1 MINFSYSIPCLG
13 KSHYYSSQFLE
24 SFRITGLELLVYQIT
39 QSMIKSLE
47 SRISS
52 IIFTFLMHAYTRL
65 LLCNKTPVLLI
76 KKRERKNSISKESQD
91 SRQNF
96 ITPSI
101 TNQCQNQS
109 VLIHIDCI
117 IAFEYTCAAYRCFL
131 RHASFT
137 RTQQAYL
144 FTLTLLVTMSCR
156 IGCIYNAYARII
168 VNKGQAFN

>member
-13 KSHYYSSQFLE
+13 KSYDSSQFLE

-52 IIFTFLMHAYTRL
+52 IIFTFLLYAYIYIR
-65 LLCNKTPVLLI
+65 LLCNSIPALLI

-101 TNQCQNQS
+101 TNQRQNQS

-117 IAFEYTCAAYRCFL
+117 IAFGYTYLRCFL
-131 RHASFT
+131 RHASFAPT
-137 RTQQAYL
+137 QRTGIP
-144 FTLTLLVTMSCR
+144 VR
-156 IGCIYNAYARII
+156 
-168 VNKGQAFN
+168 